1 MNIKDYKKKVQGKGE
16 INMSLYDINKNIM
29 SQMPDYTS
37 EQIKELETKIDKES
51 NDKYINNVYFMLL
64 CNDIHYYTIFHF
76 NPEEAEFRS
85 LGEGVTFLLLNAGYT
100 ISADEVCEDHI
111 EIWGK
116 KDNEAYVFMLF
127 PYDQGVV
134 NFG

>member
-29 SQMPDYTS
+29 QQLPDYTN
-37 EQIKELETKIDKES
+37 EQLYQLEDNIDNEI
-51 NDKYINNVYFMLL
+51 NNKYIKNSYFMLL
-64 CNDIHYYTIFHF
+64 CNEIHYYTLFHF
-76 NPEEAEFRS
+76 NPEESDFRS
-85 LGEGVTFLLLNAGYT
+85 VGEGITYLLSEAGYT
-100 ISADEVCEDHI
+100 ISADEICDDHI

-116 KDNEAYVFMLF
+116 KDKEAFAFMLF
-127 PYDQGVV
+127 PYDQGVI

>member
-29 SQMPDYTS
+29 QQLPDYTN
-37 EQIKELETKIDKES
+37 EQLYKLEDSIDNEV
-51 NDKYINNVYFMLL
+51 NNKYIKNSYFMLL
-64 CNDIHYYTIFHF
+64 CNEIHYYTLFHF
-76 NPEEAEFRS
+76 NPEESDFRS
-85 LGEGVTFLLLNAGYT
+85 VGEGVTYLLYEAGYT
-100 ISADEVCEDHI
+100 ISADEICDDHI

-116 KDNEAYVFMLF
+116 KDKEAFVFMLF
-127 PYDQGVV
+127 PYDQGVI